1 MGCITASGYR
11 LGQSIE
17 ASGHKAFPSV
27 VVSGFNRYSPIQASA
42 YAVCPLT
49 SAAFVEVTPQI
60 MWLTEANGYSGVFET
75 KSNTNWI
82 VEIKN
87 K

>member
-11 LGQSIE
+11 LGQSIA
-17 ASGHKAFPSV
+17 ASGYKVFPSV
-27 VVSGFNRYSPIQASA
+27 VVSGYSRYNPIQASA

-60 MWLTEANGYSGVFET
+60 MWLTEANGYSGVFEVN
-75 KSNTNWI
+75 SNANWI
-82 VEIKN
+82 VE
-87 K
+87 

>member
-11 LGQSIE
+11 LGNSIE
-17 ASGHKAFPSV
+17 VEGHKAFPSV
-27 VVSGFNRYSPIQASA
+27 VGSGFNRYSPIQASA

-60 MWLTEANGYSGVFET
+60 MWLTEADGYSGVFEVN
-75 KSNTNWI
+75 SNANWI
-82 VEIKN
+82 VE
-87 K
+87 